1 MIHEKG
7 YFKAL
12 RFILKQR
19 IEELNRAIAR
29 YPNSDRYQ
37 LRVDERNKHQKDLD
51 AISNEDS

>member
-51 AISNEDS
+51 AIPNEDS